1 MAAKQLFAA
10 SWRVDV
16 VLLCVQGIQTGV
28 LFFSR
33 QTGVFFF
40 SCLFQMRTQHI
51 IFLEITMKRAHCRS
65 RVFFCFF
72 LFFPI
77 PNRISYLL
85 HGVQGMQRPTEDLRD
100 CLCHQLLMLALPGD
114 GYPDFLIT
122 SGNVF
127 YNFQSSKVCSVERQS
142 EREKQTKSL
151 PLQDQMWAV
160 ALQWLSSS
168 SISFPSL
175 VKTP

>member
-1 MAAKQLFAA
+1 
-10 SWRVDV
+10 
-16 VLLCVQGIQTGV
+16 
-28 LFFSR
+28 
-33 QTGVFFF
+33 
-40 SCLFQMRTQHI
+40 
-51 IFLEITMKRAHCRS
+51 
-65 RVFFCFF
+65 
-72 LFFPI
+72 
-77 PNRISYLL
+77 
-85 HGVQGMQRPTEDLRD
+85 
-100 CLCHQLLMLALPGD
+100 MLALPGD